1 MKIAIFGKYLS
12 KEISAH
18 IVELINR
25 LKHEKVEIYIYKP
38 FYDIIVSGTDCTDF
52 SCSFFNEPL
61 ESPDDIDFLIS
72 IGGDGTFLES
82 ILFLKS
88 SNIPVI
94 GLNTGRLGFL
104 ANIARD
110 EISKAFDAL
119 FNKKYKV
126 EERALLRIEAENE
139 IFNGYNF
146 ALNEVTIQ
154 KIDSSLLTID
164 TWINDEFLNS
174 YWTDGLIISTPT
186 GSTAY
191 NLSVGGPIVVPGS
204 QNFIISPIAS
214 HNLSVRPLV
223 VHDESIIELE
233 VKSRGNSFLVTA
245 DNRTHILQT
254 KQNKLK
260 IRKTKFIL
268 KILKLPY
275 NNYYNTLRTK
285 LMWGMDKRNYN

>member
-1 MKIAIFGKYLS
+1 MKIAIFGKYIS
-12 KEISAH
+12 KEIKED
-18 IVELINR
+18 IVELINC
-25 LKHEKVEIYIYKP
+25 LKQEKVEISIYKP
-38 FYDIIVSGTDCTDF
+38 FYEIIIQETDCSDF
-52 SCSFFNEPL
+52 NCSFFNSPL
-61 ESPDDIDFLIS
+61 ESPNDIDFLIS

-88 SNIPVI
+88 SEIPVI

-104 ANIARD
+104 ASIARD
-110 EISKAFDAL
+110 EIGKACDAL
-119 FNKKYKV
+119 FNKKYEIEQRV
-126 EERALLRIEAENE
+126 LLRVETDIE

-154 KIDSSLLTID
+154 KINSSLLTID
-164 TWINDEFLNS
+164 TWINGEFLNS

-191 NLSVGGPIVVPGS
+191 SLSVGGPIVVPGS
-204 QNFIISPIAS
+204 QNFIIAPIAS

-233 VKSRGNSFLVTA
+233 VKSRSDSFLVTA
-245 DNRTHILQT
+245 DNRTQILKT
-254 KQNKLK
+254 KQNRLKL
-260 IRKTKFIL
+260 RKTKFIL

-275 NNYYNTLRTK
+275 NSYYNTLRNK
-285 LMWGMDKRNYN
+285 LMWGMDKRN

>member
-1 MKIAIFGKYLS
+1 MKVAIFGKYIS
-12 KEISAH
+12 NEIKKH
-18 IVELINR
+18 IVELIDR
-25 LKHEKVEIYIYKP
+25 LQQEKVEISIFRP
-38 FYDIIVSGTDCTDF
+38 FYDILMNETGCKDF
-52 SCSFFNEPL
+52 PCAFFSSPL
-61 ESPDDIDFLIS
+61 ESPDGIDFLIS

-88 SNIPVI
+88 SDIPVI

-110 EISKAFDAL
+110 EIGKACDAL
-119 FNKKYKV
+119 FDKKYEIENRV
-126 EERALLRIEAENE
+126 LLRVEAETE

-164 TWINDEFLNS
+164 TWINGEFLNS

-191 NLSVGGPIVVPGS
+191 SLSVGGPIVVPGS
-204 QNFIISPIAS
+204 QNFIIAPIAS

-223 VHDESIIELE
+223 VHDESMIELV
-233 VKSRGNSFLVTA
+233 VKARANSFLVTA
-245 DNRTHILQT
+245 DNRTQILQV
-254 KQNKLK
+254 KQNRLK

-275 NNYYNTLRTK
+275 NNYYNTLRNK
-285 LMWGMDKRNYN
+285 LMWGMDKRN